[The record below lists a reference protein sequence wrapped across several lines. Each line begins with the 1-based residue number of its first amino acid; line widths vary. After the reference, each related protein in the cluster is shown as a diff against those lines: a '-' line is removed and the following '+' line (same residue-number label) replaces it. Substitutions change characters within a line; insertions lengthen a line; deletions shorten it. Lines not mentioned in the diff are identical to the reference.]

1 MLTLSST
8 VTSLISSLI
17 PSTPTLLHSLSS
29 TVSSFEP
36 SSAPCE
42 VSRHTMVSSFAP
54 RSLSSSDPCLYP
66 IILCPSLSP
75 SPILKI
81 EHGYDQS
88 SVTSFIPSA
97 VPIVDP
103 STVPGLKPS
112 LILTDTNS
120 EPSYVSILR
129 NHIWCFFTSSF
140 CHNLLLYIEGLL
152 STSSQTSPKL
162 SAPGLRGCHRLH
174 LDTLTFIQRYLVSL
188 KSSHQSILLVV
199 MILPWN
205 LASRGCVSI
214 WISASYLEFIP
225 MIPMKD
231 KPPFMKD
238 IPFFPTLFP
247 VIHCFKWD

>member
-1 MLTLSST
+1 M
-8 VTSLISSLI
+8 SLPNHIMS
-17 PSTPTLLHSLSS
+17 
-29 TVSSFEP
+29 
-36 SSAPCE
+36 
-42 VSRHTMVSSFAP
+42 
-54 RSLSSSDPCLYP
+54 
-66 IILCPSLSP
+66 

-81 EHGYDQS
+81 EHGCYQS

-120 EPSYVSILR
+120 EPSYVSMLR

-140 CHNLLLYIEGLL
+140 CHNLLLYIEELL

-231 KPPFMKD
+231 MPPFYERYTPLSYPLSRDSLLQVGLNGLDIHSKD
-238 IPFFPTLFP
+238 GDKVQI
-247 VIHCFKWD
+247 V

>member
-1 MLTLSST
+1 MFL
-8 VTSLISSLI
+8 
-17 PSTPTLLHSLSS
+17 
-29 TVSSFEP
+29 
-36 SSAPCE
+36 
-42 VSRHTMVSSFAP
+42 
-54 RSLSSSDPCLYP
+54 RS
-66 IILCPSLSP
+66 I
-75 SPILKI
+75 
-81 EHGYDQS
+81 
-88 SVTSFIPSA
+88 
-97 VPIVDP
+97 
-103 STVPGLKPS
+103 
-112 LILTDTNS
+112 
-120 EPSYVSILR
+120 R
-129 NHIWCFFTSSF
+129 NYIWCFFTSSF
-140 CHNLLLYIEGLL
+140 CHNLRLPVGADIFILLYVDPFYGDNSKINIVFPSLRRYVLYIKGLLSISSRVSILRNFTSSLCHNRRLPVGADIFILLYVVPFYGDNCELDIIFPSMHRYVLYIEGLL

-231 KPPFMKD
+231 MPPFMKD
-238 IPFFPTLFP
+238 IPLFLTLFP